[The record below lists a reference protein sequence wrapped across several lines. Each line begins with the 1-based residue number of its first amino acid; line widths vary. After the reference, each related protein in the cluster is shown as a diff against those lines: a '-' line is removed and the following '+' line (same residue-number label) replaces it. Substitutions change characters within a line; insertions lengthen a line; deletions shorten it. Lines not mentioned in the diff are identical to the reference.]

1 MGKPLPA
8 AVPDGR
14 TEQRRLNRRRAARR
28 ARLIAQDL
36 GTGRYDVDMF
46 TAKAKAR

>member
-14 TEQRRLNRRRAARR
+14 AEQRRLNRRRAARR

>member
-14 TEQRRLNRRRAARR
+14 AEQRRLNRRRAVRR